1 MKQDYRTAPADN
13 RDCFVAGLLSQEKY
27 SSATAT
33 CRGNHQLFQHQ
44 NFLCESST
52 QFFHDPAP
60 SPVSC
65 TVVGTPYWDIPFLQ
79 QHADKHGNASAVAT
93 AYRRYGQ
100 RWIDHIK
107 GAFSFVLVDH
117 DKDQLTAGIDRL
129 GQFPLYH
136 HQNKVGCFIGNRLG
150 DLKKFDSVDFEITEQ
165 GVYNYIYFH
174 MVPAPN
180 TIYRNIHKLQAGH
193 QLRVRAGV
201 LSVER
206 YWTPSFQESPSATF
220 QEYRQQLK
228 DRLGNS
234 VSRASQTSKRCGT
247 FLSGGLDSSS
257 VTGAF
262 SENAKGPAFSIGFS
276 AEGYDE
282 MAYAR
287 LTAKHFNTELVEYYV
302 TPEDVVDALPKIA
315 ASYDEPFGNS
325 SALPAYFCA
334 RLAAEHGIDCLLA
347 GDGGDELFAG
357 NERYAKQ
364 QLFSP
369 YLALPLS
376 LRQGVIEKLLNRSA
390 LNNGLIAKAKSYIA
404 QANTP
409 LPARLHTYNFLHQ
422 FQPQELFQAEFLK
435 PIDSSQPGAIQQA
448 IYDTPKD
455 ANEINRL
462 LFLDWQFTLADND
475 LRKVSHMCELAGV
488 KVQYPMLDDEMVEF
502 SSRIPSRW
510 KLKRNLIDSNI
521 GLRHFYKKSFQGW
534 LPEATI
540 NKSKQGFG
548 LPFGVWMRTH
558 KPLQEMAYDALTD
571 MKQRNVFQPA
581 FIDNAIKLHRQ
592 GHAAYYGEL
601 VWILMVLEF
610 WLSQHQSQG
619 RMERVA

>member
-1 MKQDYRTAPADN
+1 MKQDYRTAAVDN
-13 RDCFVAGLLSQEKY
+13 KDCFVAALFSQEKY
-27 SSATAT
+27 SSASAT
-33 CRGNHQLFQHQ
+33 CRENHQQFKHRH
-44 NFLCESST
+44 FFCVTST
-52 QFFHDPAP
+52 QVVQENTSSSF
-60 SPVSC
+60 SC
-65 TVVGTPYWDIPFLQ
+65 SVVGTPYWDIPFLQ
-79 QHADKHGNASAVAT
+79 QHANNHSHASALLKAFD
-93 AYRRYGQ
+93 RYGD
-100 RWIDHIK
+100 RWIDHMK

-117 DKDQLTAGIDRL
+117 LKNEVIAGIDRL
-129 GQFPLYH
+129 GQHSLYH
-136 HQNKVGCFIGNRLG
+136 HHNPAGCFMSSRLG
-150 DLKKFDSVDFEITEQ
+150 DLKTFDSVDFEITEQ
-165 GVYNYIYFH
+165 GIYNYIYFH

-180 TIYRNIHKLQAGH
+180 TIYRNISKLQAGC
-193 QLRVRAGV
+193 LLKFRAGE

-228 DRLGNS
+228 DRLSSS
-234 VSRASQTSKRCGT
+234 VSRASKTSDRCGT

-257 VTGAF
+257 ITGAF
-262 SENAKGPAFSIGFS
+262 SENAQGPAFSIGFS

-282 MAYAR
+282 MSYAR
-287 LTAKHFNTELVEYYV
+287 LTAKHFNTELIEYYV
-302 TPEDVVDALPKIA
+302 TPEDVVEALPKIA

-334 RLAAEHGIDCLLA
+334 RLAAQHGIECLLA

-364 QLFSP
+364 QLFRP
-369 YLALPLS
+369 YLALPQS
-376 LRQGVIEKLLNRSA
+376 LRRGVIEKLLNRSSLQHRLA
-390 LNNGLIAKAKSYIA
+390 QKAQSYIA

-422 FQPQELFQAEFLK
+422 FEPQELFQDEFLQ
-435 PIDSSQPGAIQQA
+435 PIDSKLPGAIQQA
-448 IYDTPKD
+448 IYDTPSD
-455 ANEINRL
+455 SSELNRL

-488 KVQYPMLDDEMVEF
+488 KVQYPMLDDELVEF
-502 SSRIPSRW
+502 SGQIPSRW
-510 KLKRNLIDSNI
+510 KLKRNLIDSNV
-521 GLRHFYKKSFQGW
+521 GLRHFYKKSLQGW
-534 LPEATI
+534 LPDATI
-540 NKSKQGFG
+540 SKSKQGFG

-558 KPLQEMAYDALTD
+558 KPLQEMAYDALAD
-571 MKQRNVFQPA
+571 MKKRSVFQPL

-610 WLSQHQSQG
+610 WLSQHQKQG
-619 RMERVA
+619 HMERVA